1 LPALIFIASACAS
14 SPSASGPPSTSAK
27 SSSEAEFP
35 VSVRAANGEVS
46 IAKRPDRIVSLSPT
60 ATEMLF
66 ALGAGDQVVA
76 VDDNSNYPPGAP
88 TTGLSGYEPN
98 VEAIVKFDPDLVVI
112 ATDPGDL
119 EKSLT
124 ALGVPV
130 IVDPAAR
137 VLDDTYTQIEQLG
150 VATGHVAEAAEVVAE
165 MRSEIE
171 ALVDEIAELD
181 EPVSIYHEL
190 DQTYYSVTSQTFIGQ
205 LYHLIGLRNIAD
217 QARGAA
223 PDYPQLSAEFII
235 EADPDIIF
243 LADTKCCDQS
253 ATTVARRPGWDQI
266 SAVRTGAVVEL
277 DDDVASRWG
286 PRVVNLLRTVVQAL
300 SRLEPVNS

>member
-1 LPALIFIASACAS
+1 
-14 SPSASGPPSTSAK
+14 
-27 SSSEAEFP
+27 
-35 VSVRAANGEVS
+35 
-46 IAKRPDRIVSLSPT
+46 
-60 ATEMLF
+60 MLF

-76 VDDNSNYPPGAP
+76 VDDNSNYPPEAP
-88 TTGLSGYEPN
+88 TTSLSGYEPN
-98 VEAIVKFDPDLVVI
+98 VEAIAKFDPDLVVI

-119 EKSLT
+119 EKSLS

-130 IVDPAAR
+130 MVDPAAG
-137 VLDDTYTQIEQLG
+137 VLDATYTQIEQLG

-171 ALVDEIAELD
+171 TLVDEIAEFD

-205 LYHLIGLRNIAD
+205 LYRMLGLRNIAD

-286 PRVVNLLRTVVQAL
+286 PRVVDLLRTVVQAL